1 MPNLY
6 KFELPSSSKLMIA
19 LRNGLKPNL
28 AVQYLLRTQKEYL
41 PNFTPNAIS
50 QDFVSIAF
58 NLNKNKRTVS
68 KLMNSQEHKNRNTV
82 MI

>member
-1 MPNLY
+1 
-6 KFELPSSSKLMIA
+6 MIA

-50 QDFVSIAF
+50 RDFISIAF
-58 NLNKNKRTVS
+58 NFNKNKKTVS
-68 KLMNSQEHKNRNTV
+68 KLMNLQEHKNRNAA

>member
-1 MPNLY
+1 
-6 KFELPSSSKLMIA
+6 MIA

-50 QDFVSIAF
+50 PDFVSITF
-58 NLNKNKRTVS
+58 NLNKNKKTVS
-68 KLMNSQEHKNRNTV
+68 KLMSSKEHKNRNTA

>member
-1 MPNLY
+1 
-6 KFELPSSSKLMIA
+6 MIA

-50 QDFVSIAF
+50 RDFVSITF
-58 NLNKNKRTVS
+58 NLNKKKRPS
-68 KLMNSQEHKNRNTV
+68 QNS
-82 MI
+82 

>member
-1 MPNLY
+1 MGIANKCLISTNLNCR
-6 KFELPSSSKLMIA
+6 LVVSKLMIA

-50 QDFVSIAF
+50 RDFVSIAF
-58 NLNKNKRTVS
+58 NLNKNKKTYQN
-68 KLMNSQEHKNRNTV
+68 L
-82 MI
+82 